1 MVSNLAITVPHR
13 VLLPR
18 WIFDKAKGDENE
30 INRLVVD
37 YMARYPNYKVR
48 EISNGF
54 AVCERFEGF
63 F

>member
-1 MVSNLAITVPHR
+1 MNKLINTVPHR
-13 VLLPR
+13 VLLPL

-30 INRLVVD
+30 INRLVVE